1 MYSQFEK
8 GRPGRN
14 IPLHISML
22 VPFTADK
29 DDVLFTSEI
38 ISVIPL
44 AMEVSILFIVHSI
57 DPGIMDSQLVFF
69 SYLCYPHSSVLFF
82 SLYIANKNL
91 IVRFLQDCFIYNHCN
106 GKF

>member
-22 VPFTADK
+22 VSFTADK

-69 SYLCYPHSSVLFF
+69 SYLCYPHLSVLFF

-91 IVRFLQDCFIYNHCN
+91 SDKIFKGLFYLQSLQW
-106 GKF
+106 

>member
-1 MYSQFEK
+1 MYAQFEK
-8 GRPGRN
+8 GRPARN

-22 VPFTADK
+22 VSFTADK

-44 AMEVSILFIVHSI
+44 AMEVSILFTVHSI
-57 DPGIMDSQLVFF
+57 DPGIMDSQLAFFFIPLLPTLVFF
-69 SYLCYPHSSVLFF
+69 FF

-91 IVRFLQDCFIYNHCN
+91 SDKIFKGLDEYPRKR
-106 GKF
+106 G